1 MVDVGFDVVVDDLGD
16 VTIVETLLPPA
27 VVEDEVAERQRTLPR
42 RFLSDRQVL
51 TSDGTGEAQE
61 DSLLTVARNTC
72 NQVVYCIV
80 RDTGRRLRRSRKRA
94 PFPPDPRRRSIVNMP
109 GSSFAVQRGCR
120 GPAGERMYS

>member
-1 MVDVGFDVVVDDLGD
+1 VVDVGLDVVVDDLGD

-51 TSDGTGEAQE
+51 TSDGTGEGQE
-61 DSLLTVARNTC
+61 DSLLTVPRNTC

-80 RDTGRRLRRSRKRA
+80 RDTGRRLPRSRKRA
-94 PFPPDPRRRSIVNMP
+94 P
-109 GSSFAVQRGCR
+109 
-120 GPAGERMYS
+120 